1 MKRINPIWQQV
12 LDNPLVQYIPLSKDP
27 IITRTDYP
35 RVTGSQLNIRAFNTP
50 EDLRPTLNRFGLDME
65 ILRMVNWERELPIIS
80 INMESKEL
88 MYRTNKVVVLAE
100 SQPKYLELFSV
111 NRGISTG
118 TNFSSQSLMN
128 RDSSCQYLQ
137 QCFPG
142 LTF

>member
-111 NRGISTG
+111 NRGYFYRDKFF
-118 TNFSSQSLMN
+118 FSVFNEQG
-128 RDSSCQYLQ
+128 Q
-137 QCFPG
+137 QLPIPTTMFF
-142 LTF
+142 LD